1 MPSVHEQLTE
11 QFRKWELR
19 GRGWQ
24 VFSEPVSPKPPF
36 VPFFGHYL
44 TDTPVVDDGRRP
56 TFLSSFVRKLSQT
69 ISTERADPPVI
80 AEPEEEPEP
89 VPLSRGPL
97 TELQTSLPAKLDI
110 GAEAVA
116 QFLRN
121 LVLCREPIAFE
132 LLGTAKRVKVQLAA
146 GEEDAPHVRRQLQAY
161 FPEAVFRPSE
171 TTLEEV
177 WNDCEGEDALV
188 VEFGLAREFMFMR
201 SEGRSVGE

>member
-1 MPSVHEQLTE
+1 MSRLEEQLTE

-24 VFSEPVSPKPPF
+24 VFSEPVSPAPPF
-36 VPFFGHYL
+36 VPFYGHSL
-44 TDTPVVDDGRRP
+44 PDTPVVDDGRKP
-56 TFLSSFVRKLSQT
+56 TFLSSFVRKLSET

-110 GAEAVA
+110 GAEAVV

-121 LVLCREPIAFE
+121 LALCREPIAFE
-132 LLGTAKRVKVQLAA
+132 LLG
-146 GEEDAPHVRRQLQAY
+146 
-161 FPEAVFRPSE
+161 
-171 TTLEEV
+171 
-177 WNDCEGEDALV
+177 
-188 VEFGLAREFMFMR
+188 R
-201 SEGRSVGE
+201 SEEHT